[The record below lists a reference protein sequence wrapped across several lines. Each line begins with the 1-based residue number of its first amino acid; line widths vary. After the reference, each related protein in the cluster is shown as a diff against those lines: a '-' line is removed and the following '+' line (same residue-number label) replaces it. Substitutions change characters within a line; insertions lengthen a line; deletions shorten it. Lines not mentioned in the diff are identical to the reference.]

1 LAEDGFRDV
10 EQFALHATLD
20 GDFPNVPGHVSN
32 PENPAVFDAI
42 ITRAQEVGAEFVLA
56 TDPDCDRVGCAVPE
70 TLAKGS
76 KWRTLTGN
84 QIGALL
90 TDYVLEKKA
99 KSAGLSAEHYVV
111 KTLVTTEMIAR
122 IAESYGVTCEGNL
135 HVGFK
140 WIAGLMDAKGPR
152 YFVFGAEESH
162 GYQVGTYTRD
172 KDAAVASMLLAE
184 LAAHV
189 KAQGKSLCE
198 KLDDLYW
205 QHGCHAERT
214 VSVTMPGSEGM
225 QRMVELMA
233 RFRQSPPATL
243 GGLKIDRQRDY
254 LNLTIRSAGSSIPL
268 NGPKGDMVMLDL
280 AARGNYVAIRPSGTE
295 PKVKFYM
302 FAFEP
307 AEQLADLEGAKRML
321 ETRLDAIESDL
332 REFALVG

>member
-1 LAEDGFRDV
+1 
-10 EQFALHATLD
+10 
-20 GDFPNVPGHVSN
+20 
-32 PENPAVFDAI
+32 
-42 ITRAQEVGAEFVLA
+42 
-56 TDPDCDRVGCAVPE
+56 
-70 TLAKGS
+70 
-76 KWRTLTGN
+76 
-84 QIGALL
+84 
-90 TDYVLEKKA
+90 
-99 KSAGLSAEHYVV
+99 
-111 KTLVTTEMIAR
+111 
-122 IAESYGVTCEGNL
+122 
-135 HVGFK
+135 
-140 WIAGLMDAKGPR
+140 
-152 YFVFGAEESH
+152 
-162 GYQVGTYTRD
+162 VGTYTRD